1 MSSELYFVRDFYES
15 DYEGVLEVWNATDMG
30 GAHRGDNLEVIKNT
44 INNGGALFVLTEKLS
59 GKIIGTSWIS
69 NDKRRLYL
77 HHFGILPYYQ
87 GKGLSHLLME
97 KTMDFARKSGL
108 QIKLEVH
115 KDNSVARIL
124 YQKYGFNYLGDY
136 DVFIVRKYDE

>member
-15 DYEGVLEVWNATDMG
+15 DYSGVLEVWNATDMG

-59 GKIIGTSWIS
+59 GKIIGTSWIT

-77 HHFGILPYYQ
+77 HHFGIHPQYQ

-115 KDNSVARIL
+115 KENLVARKL

>member
-15 DYEGVLEVWNATDMG
+15 DYSGVLEVWNATDMG

-59 GKIIGTSWIS
+59 GKIIGTSWIT

-77 HHFGILPYYQ
+77 HHFGIHPQYQ